1 MLRTATISIFLSV
14 AKCGPVCRAQT
25 CAHSGVEPSRSAKEF
40 LQGGPKTLKNFE
52 FFTISRVYISISQK
66 LLKIEAYKQHT
77 EKSFISPLSNCRMCM
92 DPSLTGFYRVSQKVS
107 DVIPFLR
114 LSPIATQPCVVSVF
128 LSISKCS
135 LVCRAQTCAHSGI
148 EPSTLAKGFLRGE
161 PKVRKKFEFLTISS
175 LYVPCISATAKN

>member
-1 MLRTATISIFLSV
+1 MPNVVQYVGHR
-14 AKCGPVCRAQT
+14 P
-25 CAHSGVEPSRSAKEF
+25 AHILMQNRQDRPRGFYRVGQKVR
-40 LQGGPKTLKNFE
+40 KNFE
-52 FFTISRVYISISQK
+52 FFTISRLYVHISQK
-66 LLKIEAYKQHT
+66 LLKREAYMQIQK
-77 EKSFISPLSNCRMCM
+77 KSFIAPLSNCRMCM

-148 EPSTLAKGFLRGE
+148 EPSTLTKGFLQGG
-161 PKVRKKFEFLTISS
+161 PNVRKI
-175 LYVPCISATAKN
+175 